1 MAVCC
6 DVGASSTRS
15 VAIAVR
21 RSSARHL
28 LRLLRPH
35 RQAQLSCPLPGSFC
49 TGRMPPLR
57 LRFCSSSRRQP
68 RESAVTVDRGSH
80 PQLVDTWSLRS
91 FPATSIFGAIR
102 PKSSLETAKPRQ
114 SLQVLARPTG
124 SPPEQM
130 LQATPTSCAA
140 SRHSHARRRRAAMC
154 TVVRAHTWH
163 ELTHT
168 RQ

>member
-68 RESAVTVDRGSH
+68 RESAVTVDRGTATLNSWTRG
-80 PQLVDTWSLRS
+80 LSGA
-91 FPATSIFGAIR
+91 FPPLPFSVPSVQNR
-102 PKSSLETAKPRQ
+102 PARPRQ